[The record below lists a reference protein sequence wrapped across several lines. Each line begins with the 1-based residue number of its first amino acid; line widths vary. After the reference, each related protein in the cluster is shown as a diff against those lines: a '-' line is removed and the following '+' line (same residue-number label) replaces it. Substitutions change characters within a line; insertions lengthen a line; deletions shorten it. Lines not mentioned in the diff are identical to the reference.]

1 MNTFSVEKGSGALT
15 VEAQVILPGDSIVA
29 VFGGGDVPHVGAV
42 AVAFPRPSLKN
53 DGTISASAS
62 VICGI
67 GHKEDE
73 IAKKTALRLAA
84 QFNTTAVVSVGLHIN
99 DPKPGDFTGILEN
112 FEASLEEILAWLR
125 ERTSAGKLPIH

>member
-1 MNTFSVEKGSGALT
+1 MKTFSVEKGTGALT
-15 VEAQVILPGDSIVA
+15 VEGQVVLPGDNIVA
-29 VFGGGDVPHVGAV
+29 VFSGGDIPHVGAV

-73 IAKKTALRLAA
+73 IAKKAALRLAA
-84 QFNTTAVVSVGLHIN
+84 AFNTTAAVSVGLHMN
-99 DPKPGDFTGILEN
+99 DPKLEDFTRILEN
-112 FEASLEEILAWLR
+112 FEMALEEILAQLR
-125 ERTSAGKLPIH
+125 EWTSAGKTSIR